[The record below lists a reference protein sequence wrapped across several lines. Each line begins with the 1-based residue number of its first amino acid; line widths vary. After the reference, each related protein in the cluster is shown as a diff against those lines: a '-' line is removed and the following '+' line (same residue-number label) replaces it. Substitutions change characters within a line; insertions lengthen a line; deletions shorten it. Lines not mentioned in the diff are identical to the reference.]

1 MSENERREG
10 APGTAGN
17 GQDAAARE
25 PAPACALPDT
35 EGICPICGAAY
46 AWEKAHQI
54 CPRCRIPQS
63 CCN

>member
-1 MSENERREG
+1 MSEHDREKQPVPE
-10 APGTAGN
+10 ADDN
-17 GQDAAARE
+17 R
-25 PAPACALPDT
+25 PACALPDT

-46 AWEKAHQI
+46 RWEKAHQI